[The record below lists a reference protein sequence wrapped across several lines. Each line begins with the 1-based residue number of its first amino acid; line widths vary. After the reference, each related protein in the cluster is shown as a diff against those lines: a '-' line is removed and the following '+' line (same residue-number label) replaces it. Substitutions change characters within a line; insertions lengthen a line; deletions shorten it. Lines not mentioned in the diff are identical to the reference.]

1 MEKPFNIVDL
11 FIHTAEEYPNKTAIW
26 DKNGDKITFSEL
38 ARHVRQTANY
48 FKRKGILKGDR
59 VLLFVPMGI
68 DLYRN
73 VLALFYLGATVVFV
87 DQWSKIDRLDTC
99 CQIADCKAFVGS
111 WKAHVLR
118 FFSKGIRQIPIK
130 LGLSYSG
137 VGNDQ
142 MCQTLLEDAALITFT
157 TGSTGTPKAALR
169 THGFL
174 YEQFKALE
182 EEIKAKPSD
191 VDMSVLPIVLLINLA
206 VGSTSVIADFNPS
219 KPTKIQRKR
228 IVRQLL
234 DHRVTRLVASPYFIK
249 YIAEHVSEHKI
260 PLPELNDIFTGGAP
274 VFLKEAKLYNKAF
287 PAKNVRILYGSTEAE
302 PISSIAVDE
311 LASETSPFNLKSGIP
326 VGAIFHKTQVKI
338 IPITNKPLFGIS
350 LEAFERMQQPE
361 GVWGEIIVAGPHV
374 LSQYYKNEHALR
386 VNKILIDGVY
396 WHRTGD
402 SGYIRDGRLFLT
414 GRCNTLIPQGEDWL
428 STFVFENFVQSINGV
443 EMGTIL
449 SDGDNIRAFI
459 ELTKETKST
468 KEQVLAALQQL
479 PFKITTVKFQRL
491 PRDPR
496 HHAKIEYSKLT

>member
-1 MEKPFNIVDL
+1 
-11 FIHTAEEYPNKTAIW
+11 AIW
-26 DKNGDKITFSEL
+26 DKNGDKITFAEL

-48 FKRKGILKGDR
+48 FKRKGIRKGDR
-59 VLLFVPMGI
+59 VLLFVPMSI

-73 VLALFYLGATVVFV
+73 VLALFYMGATIVFV

-99 CQIADCKAFVGS
+99 CLMADCKAFVGS
-111 WKAHVLR
+111 WKAHLLR

-130 LGLSYSG
+130 LGLSYSKEE
-137 VGNDQ
+137 NNE
-142 MCQTLLEDAALITFT
+142 MCRTLSKDPALITFT

-174 YEQFKALE
+174 FEQFKALE

-219 KPTKIQRKR
+219 KPTKIQPRR
-228 IVRQLL
+228 IVEQLL
-234 DHRVTRLVASPYFIK
+234 NYRVTRLVASPYVVK
-249 YIAEHVSEHKI
+249 RIAEHVYEPKI

-274 VFLKEAKLYNKAF
+274 VFLKEAKLYDKAF
-287 PAKNVRILYGSTEAE
+287 FHKNVQILYGSTEAE
-302 PISSIAVDE
+302 PISSIAVAE
-311 LASETSPFNLKSGIP
+311 LAAETYTFNLKQGIP

-338 IPITNKPLFGIS
+338 IPITDQPLFDIS
-350 LEAFERMQQPE
+350 AEAFESMQQPE
-361 GVWGEIIVAGPHV
+361 GVWGEIIVSGPHV
-374 LSQYYKNEHALR
+374 LTQYYKNEQAFQA
-386 VNKILIDGVY
+386 NKILIAGVY

-402 SGYIRDGRLFLT
+402 GGYIRDGRLFLT

-428 STFVFENFVQSINGV
+428 STFVFENFVQSINGI

-449 SDGDNIRAFI
+449 SDGNDITAFI
-459 ELTKETKST
+459 ELTEETPLM
-468 KEQVLAALQQL
+468 EEHVLTELQQL
-479 PFKITTVKFQRL
+479 PFKITTVKFQQL

-496 HHAKIEYSKLT
+496 HHSKIEYSKLI